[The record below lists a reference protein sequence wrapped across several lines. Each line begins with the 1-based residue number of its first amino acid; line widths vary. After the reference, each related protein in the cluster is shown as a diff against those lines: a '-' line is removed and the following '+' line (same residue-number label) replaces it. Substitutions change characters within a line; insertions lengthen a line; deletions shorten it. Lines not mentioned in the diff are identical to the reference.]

1 MPAEQVKWHF
11 GVLSFTGTGHL
22 NPLIVLSQELK
33 DRGHKVTFFEKPK
46 IEDRVRQAG
55 LDFFPIAAHQNCIE
69 EKKPST
75 NGAGLWSEISTLRF
89 NMKRI
94 IRDVERFLQE
104 TPLALKQA
112 GVNALIINEIALTGP
127 TVAQM
132 LHLPYFII
140 STSVPHNFG
149 WNGFAWISGY
159 RYSSSP
165 FSWVQNAFLENSAV
179 RMHGPIRRALDQCRR
194 RAGLGPARDISKSFP
209 SLAQITQLPRCLD
222 LPRKTFPSNFYY
234 TGPFANETARPSVEF
249 PWDRLD
255 GRPIVYT
262 SLGTTRNVQSKIFRL
277 IAEGCQD
284 LGLQLVISLGG
295 RFEPEQ
301 FADLPGRPLLT
312 RFAPQ
317 LELLRIAKIV
327 ITHSGPNTVFE
338 ALMEGKPMIAIPLAH
353 DQPAVAARLARLR
366 IAEVLP
372 VMRLSA
378 KRIRRAVTKQLQDE
392 SYRDAAVRMQTIL
405 RSGRGAE
412 RAVEVI
418 EEALERYA
426 ISQRGAPEQSR
437 CVENC
442 NAVRN
447 NAVMVSGALR

>member
-1 MPAEQVKWHF
+1 MPAEQGKWHF

-22 NPLIVLSQELK
+22 NPLISLSRELK

-55 LDFFPIAAHQNCIE
+55 LNFVSIAANRNFPE
-69 EKKPST
+69 ENKPPT
-75 NGAGLWSEISTLRF
+75 NGSDLWSEISGLRF
-89 NMKRI
+89 NLKRI
-94 IRDVERFLQE
+94 IRDVESFLEE

-112 GVNALIINEIALTGP
+112 GVDALIINEIALTGP

-132 LHLPYFII
+132 LGLPYFIL

-149 WNGFAWISGY
+149 WNGFSWLSGY
-159 RYSSSP
+159 RYARSP
-165 FSWVQNAFLENSAV
+165 LSWVQQISLEVSAL
-179 RMHGPIRRALDQCRR
+179 RLHGPIRRALDKHRR
-194 RAGLGPARDISKSFP
+194 KAGLGPVRDIQEVFP
-209 SLAQITQLPRCLD
+209 WLAQITQLPQCLD
-222 LPRKTFPSNFYY
+222 LPRTTFPSNFYY
-234 TGPFANETARPSVEF
+234 TGPFVNKAAKPSVEF

-255 GRPIVYT
+255 GRPVLYA
-262 SLGTTRNVQSKIFRL
+262 SLGTTRNVQPRIFRL

-301 FADLPGRPLLT
+301 FADLPGRPLVT

-327 ITHSGPNTVFE
+327 ITHGGPNTVFE

-353 DQPAVAARLARLR
+353 DQPAVAARLARLK

-372 VMRLSA
+372 VMHLSA
-378 KRIRRAVTKQLQDE
+378 KRIRRAVTKLLQDE
-392 SYRDAAVRMQTIL
+392 RYRDAAMQMQASI
-405 RSGRGAE
+405 RSVCGAE
-412 RAVEVI
+412 RAVDVI

-426 ISQRGAPEQSR
+426 IRQRGEREQNR
-437 CVENC
+437 FIENC
-442 NAVRN
+442 KDVPDNAVTASCAPR
-447 NAVMVSGALR
+447 